1 MNLIDEND
9 NVPSFTKRI
18 YYIDIP
24 EDHPVDTDMSK
35 PVGKVTA
42 VDADAGNNA
51 AIKYSIIGGNKASVF
66 NINPET
72 GDIYLQQSLDREV
85 QVIARRESV
94 KQFILLECYFLEI
107 QCMCLK
113 RDIAV
118 KIDEKCVL
126 TRNKKNHITCTCC
139 YFRIHTSWSYAL
151 KTWAALQT
159 RTRRK
164 WLSTFKTLTT
174 TAQGSL
180 VPTTTRA

>member
-94 KQFILLECYFLEI
+94 KQFILLECYLLEI

-118 KIDEKCVL
+118 KFDEKMCTHTKKKKITLHVHVAISGFIQVDH
-126 TRNKKNHITCTCC
+126 TRSRLGQPSKLEHDASDCQ
-139 YFRIHTSWSYAL
+139 RS
-151 KTWAALQT
+151 
-159 RTRRK
+159 RR
-164 WLSTFKTLTT
+164 
-174 TAQGSL
+174 
-180 VPTTTRA
+180 